1 MVLHEYHATHWNK
14 DLSSKDSMMEK
25 EMWGADGEKDGGKSE
40 VIIKNY
46 ACTRKD
52 CQGKQSSQKGSLK
65 NVKQN

>member
-1 MVLHEYHATHWNK
+1 
-14 DLSSKDSMMEK
+14 
-25 EMWGADGEKDGGKSE
+25 MWGADGEKDGGKSE

-46 ACTRKD
+46 ACTCKY